1 MNGQACR
8 VGRGPWGTPTGWA
21 LTSGS
26 PRRTVRDRMT
36 GHNVRLTDEQVAL
49 VQRLQRGQFG
59 DGSVNPHEVGGCRW
73 PRGA

>member
-1 MNGQACR
+1 
-8 VGRGPWGTPTGWA
+8 
-21 LTSGS
+21 
-26 PRRTVRDRMT
+26 MT